1 MYGVGARWNYFEV
14 GHGKGPCDGLGG
26 TTKRMADEAVRCQKN
41 VIQDAHDFF
50 KWATSSNMKA
60 VTFIFVSTEE
70 CKSMDNILK
79 VRDVK
84 PVKGTFKLHVVS
96 GIGKSEVFV
105 RETSCYCNI
114 CLEGG
119 ICDGWRKEGLGK
131 VAGVNPG
138 NDPGVTEDPSVI
150 EDRGVIEN
158 NDVQIRVEKDQYVI
172 ATYLQRCYVGKVLN
186 VDPDDGEIE
195 ISFMENK
202 KNKVQWPM
210 HGDVLWIPS
219 KDILSIVAKPFLSG
233 RSGRMLQLRME
244 DKDIFDKF
252 LS

>member
-1 MYGVGARWNYFEV
+1 MGN
-14 GHGKGPCDGLGG
+14 
-26 TTKRMADEAVRCQKN
+26 
-41 VIQDAHDFF
+41 FF
-50 KWATSSNMKA
+50 KYES
-60 VTFIFVSTEE
+60 VTFMFVSKEE

-84 PVKGTFKLHVVS
+84 PVKGTFKLHVVA

-105 RETSCYCNI
+105 RETSCYCNVYF
-114 CLEGG
+114 EGG

-150 EDRGVIEN
+150 RENRGVIEN

-195 ISFMENK
+195 ISFM
-202 KNKVQWPM
+202 
-210 HGDVLWIPS
+210 
-219 KDILSIVAKPFLSG
+219 
-233 RSGRMLQLRME
+233 
-244 DKDIFDKF
+244 
-252 LS
+252 

>member
-1 MYGVGARWNYFEV
+1 
-14 GHGKGPCDGLGG
+14 
-26 TTKRMADEAVRCQKN
+26 
-41 VIQDAHDFF
+41 
-50 KWATSSNMKA
+50 
-60 VTFIFVSTEE
+60 
-70 CKSMDNILK
+70 MDNILK

-105 RETSCYCNI
+105 RETSCYCNV

-158 NDVQIRVEKDQYVI
+158 NDVQIRVEKDQNVI
-172 ATYLQRCYVGKVLN
+172 ATYLQEAFSHFSHLGMVRRQCSKRLLTGSTRHLHALAT
-186 VDPDDGEIE
+186 EIC
-195 ISFMENK
+195 SFCF
-202 KNKVQWPM
+202 P
-210 HGDVLWIPS
+210 
-219 KDILSIVAKPFLSG
+219 
-233 RSGRMLQLRME
+233 
-244 DKDIFDKF
+244 
-252 LS
+252 